1 MVEIIILWR
10 NRGMT
15 IKLKIGMLEGIV
27 VLTVL
32 YGLESWVLN
41 ARERMM
47 VEVYEMKCLRKVFR

>member
-32 YGLESWVLN
+32 YSLESWVLN